1 MAERLKALFREKGYA
16 FYIDPPTNQIFV
28 ILENEVMERLR
39 ENVSFSFWERL
50 DDHRT
55 VVRFATGWATTEEDL
70 NALEAYL

>member
-1 MAERLKALFREKGYA
+1 MSANTSG
-16 FYIDPPTNQIFV
+16 D
-28 ILENEVMERLR
+28 R

-50 DDHRT
+50 DDYRT